1 MDIEDQQHMSTNP
14 QEPHPLEKLRQGFQ
28 AEVDELKKLELDVEE
43 LAERKASLLKEYIK
57 DDIHGVKTFWEDL
70 KAEAHTLE
78 EFAAQWLLRAA
89 DPTPLD
95 WIKLDH
101 YIDKGEDRL
110 MAGEIATDVELI
122 CVACDTVRVV
132 EGTVTL
138 TPCSRC
144 DCELF
149 EIRRELMPK

>member
-1 MDIEDQQHMSTNP
+1 MTEKHSPPKTRKHKDF
-14 QEPHPLEKLRQGFQ
+14 HPLEKLRRGFQ
-28 AEVDELKKLELDVEE
+28 EEVEELAKLELDVEE
-43 LAERKASLLKEYIK
+43 LAERKASLLKQYIK
-57 DDIHGVKTFWEDL
+57 EDVHGVASFWEDL

-78 EFAAQWLLRAA
+78 EFAAQWLLQAA

-95 WIKLDH
+95 WLKLDH

-110 MAGEIATDVELI
+110 MAGEIASDVELE
-122 CVACDTVRVV
+122 CVGCNTIRVV

-138 TPCSRC
+138 NPCSRC

-149 EIRRELMPK
+149 QIRRRKDE

>member
-1 MDIEDQQHMSTNP
+1 MSDKHTHPDED
-14 QEPHPLEKLRQGFQ
+14 EKDFHPLEKLRQGFRE
-28 AEVDELKKLELDVEE
+28 EVEELKQLELDVEE
-43 LAERKASLLKEYIK
+43 LAERKASLLKAYIK
-57 DDIHGVKTFWEDL
+57 DDIHGVKDFWEDL

-78 EFAAQWLLRAA
+78 EFAGQWLLKAA

-101 YIDKGEDRL
+101 YIDKGDNRL
-110 MAGEIATDVELI
+110 MAGEVATDVELE
-122 CVACDTVRVV
+122 CVSCNTLREV

-138 TPCSRC
+138 EPCSRC

-149 EIRRELMPK
+149 EIRRELET